1 MIWACSYFLTGFI
14 SIILAFQTDDHEKIS
29 YIASGGSRKSKAGL
43 VPHGF
48 VVGKKR
54 KEKKREMERTRSR
67 LVKMSGWNEVRR
79 VDEMISNG
87 SGFNIY
93 DRRREN
99 DRSE

>member
-1 MIWACSYFLTGFI
+1 MNCEAK
-14 SIILAFQTDDHEKIS
+14 E
-29 YIASGGSRKSKAGL
+29 SKAGL

-87 SGFNIY
+87 SGLNIY

-99 DRSE
+99 DKKWVMKGARTSNIRKE

>member
-1 MIWACSYFLTGFI
+1 MLGEI
-14 SIILAFQTDDHEKIS
+14 
-29 YIASGGSRKSKAGL
+29 SKAGL

-87 SGFNIY
+87 SC
-93 DRRREN
+93 
-99 DRSE
+99 

>member
-1 MIWACSYFLTGFI
+1 MM
-14 SIILAFQTDDHEKIS
+14 E
-29 YIASGGSRKSKAGL
+29 KAGWNC
-43 VPHGF
+43 
-48 VVGKKR
+48 GKIKSWTGPTWVCGR
-54 KEKKREMERTRSR
+54 KGKGRKKKREMERTRSR

-87 SGFNIY
+87 SGLNIY